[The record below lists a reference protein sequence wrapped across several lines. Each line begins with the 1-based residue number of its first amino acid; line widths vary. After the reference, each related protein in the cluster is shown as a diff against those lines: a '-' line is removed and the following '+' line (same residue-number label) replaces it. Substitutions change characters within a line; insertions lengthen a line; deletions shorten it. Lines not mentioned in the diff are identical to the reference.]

1 MEDEK
6 LDQEEAWTTIQYLD
20 PDERHKDR
28 EVTFATVIAVLALVL
43 VVCAFWLLL
52 WLRVRGL

>member
-6 LDQEEAWTTIQYLD
+6 LDQKEVWTTIRYLD
-20 PDERHKDR
+20 PDERPKDR
-28 EVTFATVIAVLALVL
+28 ELKTATLVAILSLVL
-43 VVCAFWLLL
+43 VVCAFGLLL